1 MKKAVILTQPL
12 FVNYGGII
20 QNFAL
25 QQALLKLNIQSVTAN
40 RLGNLPSLPRKV
52 LSWIKNETYNR
63 IKGCHYKKYTKKE
76 KDLFSINA
84 QSFIQKNI
92 NVSPDIHSTNQLE
105 KFIKGKYD
113 YVVIGSDQTWRP
125 SISADIYNF
134 FLDFLQDESQI
145 KKIAYATS
153 FGTDQWEFSEEQEKR
168 CKQLVKQFDAV
179 SVREESGISLCQQ
192 FLDVDAEHVLDPT
205 LLLKQEDY
213 LKIVHASD
221 FENKEGIFT
230 YVLDKAKQKNDLI
243 KHVSDTL
250 GMKVYTNQPKKDFY
264 TESAEDLEDFVY
276 PSIEGWLASFYKADF
291 VITDSFHGTVFSI
304 LFNKPFI
311 TIVNHERGASR
322 FYSLLKKLNLEDRL
336 IRDVSL
342 FNDEILQQ
350 PIDYSA
356 VNSTLEKL
364 RKDSYAFL
372 KQTLC

>member
-1 MKKAVILTQPL
+1 M
-12 FVNYGGII
+12 
-20 QNFAL
+20 
-25 QQALLKLNIQSVTAN
+25 
-40 RLGNLPSLPRKV
+40 
-52 LSWIKNETYNR
+52 
-63 IKGCHYKKYTKKE
+63 
-76 KDLFSINA
+76 FSRNA

-134 FLDFLQDESQI
+134 FLDFLQDESQM

-243 KHVSDTL
+243 KHVSDIL

-311 TIVNHERGASR
+311 TFVNHDSVASR

-336 IRDVSL
+336 IRDVNL

-356 VNSTLEKL
+356 VNSTLEEL